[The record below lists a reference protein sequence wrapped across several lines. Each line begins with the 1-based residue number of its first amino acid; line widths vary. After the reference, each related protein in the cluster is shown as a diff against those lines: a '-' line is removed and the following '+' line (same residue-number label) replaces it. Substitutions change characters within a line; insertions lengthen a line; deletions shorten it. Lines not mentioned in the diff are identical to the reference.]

1 MSNQH
6 AVRETD
12 GRLGSLDAALQP
24 GPIRRW
30 LSGILFLVLRL
41 AGYIPSN
48 HLRLLAYRMV
58 GMRIGRGSHIYMGAE
73 IRSPHLIRIGTGS
86 SIGHRAILDGRG
98 SLAIG
103 SNVNLSTGV
112 WVWTMDHDPR
122 SPTFDSRKAA
132 VVIGDFVWLSCRVVV
147 LPGVTIGEGA
157 VAAAGAVVTRDVSPY
172 TIVGGVPAIP
182 IGERP
187 RGLRYELSEYTP
199 LI

>member
-1 MSNQH
+1 MSNEQ
-6 AVRETD
+6 AVRDAD
-12 GRLGSLDAALQP
+12 GRLRSLDVALQP
-24 GPIRRW
+24 GPLRRW
-30 LSGILFLVLRL
+30 LGGIFFLVLRL

-48 HLRLLAYRMV
+48 HLRLLAYRML

-73 IRSPHLIRIGTGS
+73 IRSPHLICIGAGS

-98 SLAIG
+98 SLTIG
-103 SNVNLSTGV
+103 SNVNVSTGV
-112 WVWTMDHDPR
+112 WVWTMDHDLR

-132 VVIGDFVWLSCRVVV
+132 VVIGDFAWLSCRVVV

-157 VAAAGAVVTRDVSPY
+157 VVAAGAVVTRDIPPY
-172 TIVGGVPAIP
+172 TIVGGVPAKQ

-187 RGLRYELSEYTP
+187 RDLRYDLSEYTP